1 MARQSGQPVPAA
13 RLLRET
19 GQLIHFSDRVDPVSG
34 ANGVNGRITEV
45 RWSAE
50 SDTAEVTLDNSRMN
64 FEVLLSRIA
73 VAQG

>member
-1 MARQSGQPVPAA
+1 MVG
-13 RLLRET
+13 
-19 GQLIHFSDRVDPVSG
+19 I
-34 ANGVNGRITEV
+34 
-45 RWSAE
+45 E

>member
-1 MARQSGQPVPAA
+1 M
-13 RLLRET
+13 
-19 GQLIHFSDRVDPVSG
+19 IHFSDRVDPVTG

-45 RWSAE
+45 RWSAD